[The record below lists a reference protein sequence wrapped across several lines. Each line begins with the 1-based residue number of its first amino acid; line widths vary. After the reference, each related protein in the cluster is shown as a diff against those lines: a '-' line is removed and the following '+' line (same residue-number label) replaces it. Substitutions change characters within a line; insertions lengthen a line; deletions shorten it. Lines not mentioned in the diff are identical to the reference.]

1 MKKKILIRVLCIIGS
16 LLIVAP
22 LSAYLLI
29 KKDTKEPGDA
39 QMPETVN
46 EVASLANDTV
56 LPAKD
61 ESTEENDKKEDDTI
75 TVDYFFYTED
85 KNSLNHYIPNTV
97 KKDGK
102 TYEYT
107 GETQYDFLESMQ
119 CVEISMEL
127 QVEDIA
133 EAKDSIIYTSPQTGI
148 TYVLSADSINFGD
161 LTKIKKKVTERVDYT
176 GCLGMP
182 DIPGIKTIRYY
193 NRETKEEAE
202 TQGTIKDWGS
212 SGEYWASAD
221 EAIIGTF
228 ERDASDYVNF
238 GTDIWDGDKEWTINV
253 DLDNEYPSWEG
264 YEKDVLKI
272 SGVPEDEIENYRIT
286 SADWLGDKY
295 YDLTVKDDKEVLVE
309 KRDAS
314 YGYEAKVRDYWIEYE
329 GYGESEGYKAFVS
342 YFASEE
348 EALEALKK
356 KNKSITKEDIKE
368 DIKTLYK
375 VKAAATYRESLMK
388 SEKESVMI
396 KTNTSRPEKVNNN
409 DRSDITKNM
418 KKADIAKDEE
428 MDLLKQYKDYNKD
441 CIGIISIEDSV
452 LNHPLMQS
460 IYQEDF
466 YLTHD
471 LNRKCNSH
479 GVPFLTLDSDLKR
492 KNGNNIIYGHNIR
505 TSERDVF
512 ADLAYYEDIE
522 YYKEHPLIKLVT
534 DNGIENYVIF
544 AYYIIDTSD
553 NGFVYWDN
561 SAWESVDSYKK
572 YMEEVEKRN
581 WLKTCIPYSYN
592 DRFLT
597 LYSCSV
603 ELAHS
608 GTNRMV
614 VMARLLGD
622 DEDINGLIQGAS
634 QRRNPLLPQ
643 KLFSED

>member
-1 MKKKILIRVLCIIGS
+1 MKKKVLIRVLCIIGS

-22 LSAYLLI
+22 LSAYFLI
-29 KKDTKEPGDA
+29 KKDTKEPDDA
-39 QMPETVN
+39 ALPETVG
-46 EVASLANDTV
+46 EVASLVTDTV
-56 LPAKD
+56 LPSKE
-61 ESTEENDKKEDDTI
+61 ESNEKNDKKEDDTI

-85 KNSLNHYIPNTV
+85 KNSLNHYIPTTV
-97 KKDGK
+97 TKDGK

-107 GETQYDFLESMQ
+107 GDTKYDFLESMQ
-119 CVEISMEL
+119 CVEISMEI

-133 EAKDSIIYTSPQTGI
+133 EVKESITYTSPETGI
-148 TYVLSADSINFGD
+148 TYVLSSDSINFSD
-161 LTKIKKKVTERVDYT
+161 LTKIKKKVTEKADYM

-182 DIPGIKTIRYY
+182 DIPGIKTIRYF
-193 NRETKEEAE
+193 NKETGEEEE

-212 SGEYWASAD
+212 SAEYWAASD
-221 EAIIGTF
+221 EPIIGTF

-253 DLDNEYPSWEG
+253 DLDNDYPSWEG

-272 SGVPEDEIENYRIT
+272 SGVGEEDMENYRIT

-295 YDLTVKDDKEVLVE
+295 YDLIVKDGREVLVE

-314 YGYEAKVRDYWIEYE
+314 YGYEAIVRDYWVEYE
-329 GYGESEGYKAFVS
+329 GYGQSEGYKAFVS

-348 EALEALKK
+348 DALKALNK
-356 KNKSITKEDIKE
+356 KDKSITKEDIKE

-375 VKAAATYRESLMK
+375 VKATAKYRESLTK
-388 SEKESVMI
+388 SVKESVLL
-396 KTNTSRPEKVNNN
+396 KTNSSRPGIIKN
-409 DRSDITKNM
+409 SYCPDIAQNM
-418 KKADIAKDEE
+418 ESADIVKEE
-428 MDLLKQYKDYNKD
+428 MELLKQYKDYNED
-441 CIGIISIEDSV
+441 CVGIISIDDSV

-471 LNRKCNSH
+471 LNREYNSH

-505 TSERDVF
+505 TSDRDVF
-512 ADLAYYEDIE
+512 ADLAYYEDVE
-522 YYKEHPLIKLVT
+522 YYKEHPVIHLVT
-534 DNGIENYVIF
+534 DEGIENYIIF
-544 AYYIIDTSD
+544 AYYLIDTSD
-553 NGFVYWDN
+553 NEFVYWN
-561 SAWESVDSYKK
+561 SGAWDSVESYKK
-572 YMEEVEKRN
+572 YMEEVENRN
-581 WLKTCIPYSYN
+581 WLKTDIPYSYN

-597 LYSCSV
+597 LSSCSV

-614 VMARLLGD
+614 VMARLLGE
-622 DEDINGLIQGAS
+622 DEDINGLVQGAS
-634 QRRNPLLPQ
+634 QRSNPLLPK
-643 KLFSED
+643 KLFSKD